1 MIADVRD
8 EISRLV
14 ALTAQRV
21 LSRELGADEKKRYTE
36 SAARELTSV

>member
-1 MIADVRD
+1 MLADARE

-21 LSRELGADEKKRYTE
+21 LSRELAPDERKRYAE
-36 SAARELTSV
+36 AAAQDLTKN